1 MNGGVGEGGTGKLE
15 WGRRKNRDDGLEEE
29 ERWTEVEGEEGCH
42 CIKLVMVI
50 CLLLSGQKQT

>member
-1 MNGGVGEGGTGKLE
+1 M
-15 WGRRKNRDDGLEEE
+15 DDGLEEE